1 LAQHNASHCVK
12 QLNEDTATN
21 AMSNNPQ
28 PIYILPEGTQRTSG
42 RSAQRNN
49 ILAAKLVAET
59 VRTTLGPKGM
69 DKMLVDSLGNV
80 TVTNDGVTI
89 LQEMHIEHPAAKM
102 IVEVAKTQE
111 NEVGDG
117 TTTAVVLAGELL
129 VNAEKLL
136 DQKIHPTVVIKGY
149 RLAADKALTILN
161 TLARDVTIK
170 DDATLKHIAGTA
182 MTGKGAESAR
192 ETLATLAVKAV
203 KHVARD
209 VQGKLRIDLDDIAFV
224 VSVGAPIE
232 ETSLVEGIVLDKEP
246 VHPSMPRR
254 LENAQVLL
262 LDLAIEIKD
271 METDAKISITDP
283 KQLQQFFDMEETM
296 LRDMVDRIV
305 ASGATVVC
313 CQKGIDDL
321 AAYHLAK
328 AGVLAV
334 RRVKKS
340 DLENLAK
347 ATGAA
352 IVSDMKD
359 IREDILGQ
367 AGRVEERSVGEN
379 PMLFIEHCPAAKAVT
394 FLVRGG
400 TEHVA
405 DEVKRAMTDAVG
417 DLRATLETRKAVAGA
432 GACEIAL
439 ARRVRE
445 YAGNFA
451 GRERLAIECFAD
463 SLEVIPRTLAENAGL
478 DPIDVVADLKLAH
491 LKSDTAGIDVFSGK
505 VMDAWAQG
513 VIEPLRIKTQA
524 VASATDVATM
534 ILRIDDVIAS
544 GRDAPNHGMEPDGE

>member
-1 LAQHNASHCVK
+1 M
-12 QLNEDTATN
+12 TN
-21 AMSNNPQ
+21 NSVQ

-49 ILAAKLVAET
+49 IYAAKLVAET

-136 DQKIHPTVVIKGY
+136 DQKIHPTVIIKGY
-149 RLAADKALTILN
+149 RLAAERALVELQK
-161 TLARDVTIK
+161 LAHDVTIK
-170 DDATLKHIAGTA
+170 DETTLNHIAGTA
-182 MTGKGAESAR
+182 MTGKGAEAAR
-192 ETLATLAVKAV
+192 EHLSILAVKAI

-209 VQGKLRIDLDDIAFV
+209 TNGHTRVDLDDITFV

-232 ETSLVEGIVLDKEP
+232 DTTLIEGIVLDKEP
-246 VHPSMPRR
+246 VHPGMPRR
-254 LENAQVLL
+254 LENPKVLL
-262 LDLAIEIKD
+262 LDLAVEIKD

-296 LRDMVDRIV
+296 LREMVERIV
-305 ASGATVVC
+305 SSGAKVVC
-313 CQKGIDDL
+313 CQKGVEDL
-321 AAYHLAK
+321 AAYHLSK

-334 RRVKKS
+334 RRVRKS
-340 DLENLAK
+340 DLEKLAK
-347 ATGAA
+347 ATGAS

-359 IREDILGQ
+359 ISKTVLGS
-367 AGRVEERSVGEN
+367 AGLVEERRVGEN
-379 PMLFIEHCPAAKAVT
+379 PMIFIEKCPAAKAVT

-405 DEVKRAMTDAVG
+405 EEARRAITDAVG

-439 ARRVRE
+439 ARRIRE
-445 YAGNFA
+445 YAASFS
-451 GRERLAIECFAD
+451 GRERLAVDCFAD

-478 DPIDVVADLKLAH
+478 DPIDVIADMKAANV
-491 LKSDTAGIDVFSGK
+491 KSDHAGIDVFSGK
-505 VMDAWAQG
+505 VMDAWTQG

-524 VASATDVATM
+524 ITSATEVATM

-544 GRDAPNHGMEPDGE
+544 GRDTPNSQMEPDGD